1 MVLFKIG
8 ASFFSRLNHT
18 WRPTDFYQSR
28 YMFYLSK
35 LIPLFLYPLGLAI
48 IFLVT
53 LIAVDLWQRRWS
65 LQSSLA
71 LMALLTLWIGGNH
84 EVAHRLAHSL
94 EKRHP
99 PIATSEQ
106 AEVLVVLG
114 GGVRPEIAPRQMPE
128 FNERGDRVLHAAQL
142 YRAGQA
148 EKILATG
155 GYPPLFVGTHQRS
168 EAEEMEDLLI
178 FMGVNEDDI
187 SLEKNALNT
196 YENARNVAQMLN
208 EQEIKQ
214 VILCTS
220 AIHMPRA
227 AAAFQKQG
235 IEVIPAPADYFV
247 TQSEE
252 NSSAGSWFSLSIFY
266 SFPQTIYLQVTTD
279 SIKEY
284 VGLLY
289 YRLQGWI

>member
-1 MVLFKIG
+1 
-8 ASFFSRLNHT
+8 
-18 WRPTDFYQSR
+18 
-28 YMFYLSK
+28 MFYLSK

-48 IFLVT
+48 VFLII
-53 LIAVDLWQRRWS
+53 LIVVDVWQRRWS

-71 LMALLTLWIGGNH
+71 LMALLTLWVGGNH

-99 PIATSEQ
+99 PIAESTQ

-114 GGVRPEIAPRQMPE
+114 GGVRPEIRPRQMPE

-148 EKILATG
+148 ETILATG
-155 GYPPLFVGTHQRS
+155 GYPPLFVGAHQRS
-168 EAEEMEDLLI
+168 EAEEMRELMI

-196 YENARNVAQMLN
+196 YENARNVAKMLD
-208 EQEIKQ
+208 ERDITR

-247 TQSEE
+247 TQSED
-252 NSSAGSWFSLSIFY
+252 SGGTRRWFTLSIFY

-289 YRLQGWI
+289 YRTRGWI